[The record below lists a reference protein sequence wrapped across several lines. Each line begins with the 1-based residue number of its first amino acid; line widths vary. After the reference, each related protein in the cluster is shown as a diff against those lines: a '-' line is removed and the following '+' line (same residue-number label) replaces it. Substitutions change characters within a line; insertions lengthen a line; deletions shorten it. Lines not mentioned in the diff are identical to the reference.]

1 MMHSH
6 IPAMLQREDFHAR
19 HSDMLA
25 AARCGPLTTEQVALR
40 RKMHEANDLWRLMTE
55 RLKDN
60 PFMDA
65 LGIDMAKPGSD
76 RTVIVTKLPKAVW
89 RDINK
94 LHLYRE

>member
-1 MMHSH
+1 M
-6 IPAMLQREDFHAR
+6 
-19 HSDMLA
+19 A
-25 AARCGPLTTEQVALR
+25 AHDRAPE
-40 RKMHEANDLWRLMTE
+40 
-55 RLKDN
+55 DN